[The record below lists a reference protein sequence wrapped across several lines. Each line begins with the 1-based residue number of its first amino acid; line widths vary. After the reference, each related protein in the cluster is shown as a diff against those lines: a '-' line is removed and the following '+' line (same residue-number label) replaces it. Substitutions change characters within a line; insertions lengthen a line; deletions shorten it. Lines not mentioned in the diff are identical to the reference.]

1 MPTLIPAR
9 GVMSA
14 PPAGARGPGSRT
26 LIVVLLVAAAVAAF
40 LPAVLARSH
49 RVQTMRENLIEVLRE
64 CRVRYDAARTAADTA
79 AADLWQPA
87 LHGQQRPGDPP
98 CGPYRRR
105 NMLKPASR

>member
-1 MPTLIPAR
+1 
-9 GVMSA
+9 MST
-14 PPAGARGPGSRT
+14 PPAGAPGSRT
-26 LIVVLLVAAAVAAF
+26 LIVVLLVAAAVVAL

-49 RVQTMRENLIEVLRE
+49 RVQSMREDLTEVLQE
-64 CRVRYDAARTAADTA
+64 CRVRYGAARTAADTA

-105 NMLKPASR
+105 NMLAPAPR

>member
-1 MPTLIPAR
+1 
-9 GVMSA
+9 MST

-26 LIVVLLVAAAVAAF
+26 LIVVLLVVAAVVAL

-49 RVQTMRENLIEVLRE
+49 RVQTMRDNLTEVIQE

-87 LHGQQRPGDPP
+87 LHGAQRPGDPP

-105 NMLKPASR
+105 SMLEPASR